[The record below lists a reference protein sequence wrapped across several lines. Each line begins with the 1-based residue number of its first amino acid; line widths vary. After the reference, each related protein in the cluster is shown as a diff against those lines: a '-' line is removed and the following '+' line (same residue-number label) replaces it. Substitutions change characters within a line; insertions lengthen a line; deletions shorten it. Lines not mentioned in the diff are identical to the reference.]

1 MILDNTEGKVVR
13 LEEQLGE
20 LVAYSRGIEARF
32 AKMQLLQQAAAIA
45 RLDRF
50 EDAFNLSCRKRIVV
64 QDQTCHLLLLRNYFV
79 HRTNT
84 DLIEPELR
92 HLIQLEML
100 EPYAA
105 FFYSFEYLASLF
117 HATGQVL

>member
-1 MILDNTEGKVVR
+1 METITRCSVSEFAYHIDNIFIYLLQSPLVGDTEVDFAGCNLILDNTEGKVVR

-64 QDQTCHLLLLRNYFV
+64 
-79 HRTNT
+79 
-84 DLIEPELR
+84 
-92 HLIQLEML
+92 
-100 EPYAA
+100 
-105 FFYSFEYLASLF
+105 
-117 HATGQVL
+117 

>member
-64 QDQTCHLLLLRNYFV
+64 QDQACHLLLLCNYLV
-79 HRTNT
+79 HRTST
-84 DLIEPELR
+84 ELIEPELR

-100 EPYAA
+100 
-105 FFYSFEYLASLF
+105 
-117 HATGQVL
+117 